1 MTFDAGRF
9 GLALLVSALAVV
21 LLVAVTA
28 LWSHRAGKVAV
39 VDVVWGLFFAAIGC
53 SLLVVNPGARALLL
67 AVLATVWGVR
77 LARTSGHGRAVT
89 RRTSGM
95 PRCSRRSPPSAASRM
110 P

>member
-1 MTFDAGRF
+1 MPFDAGRF

-21 LLVAVTA
+21 VLVAVTA

-67 AVLATVWGVR
+67 AVGSRWPIFCAKKP
-77 LARTSGHGRAVT
+77 ARASS
-89 RRTSGM
+89 RRSA

>member
-1 MTFDAGRF
+1 MPFDAGRF

-21 LLVAVTA
+21 VLVAVTA
-28 LWSHRAGKVAV
+28 WWSHRAGKVAV

-67 AVLATVWGVR
+67 PSSPRSGASASR
-77 LARTSGHGRAVT
+77 RTSGHGRAVT